1 MIDMSAFAHR
11 SGELRRDLAVAA
23 EGRGGGRALCIVLLT
38 ASLGACAAKAQ
49 VRSEVEVPLLDPPP
63 PPPRVVV
70 AYHDPEPL
78 PIAPPAEPVT
88 PSRPAP
94 RPSRPEQRQE
104 PTTTA
109 PETVETLP
117 RPAPPPSL
125 TLTPSPGTEAQT
137 VTAIRELMNRV
148 ARDLSKVNAGALNN
162 DGRSQYET
170 ARRFLQQADAALN
183 ARNIVFAGRLADK
196 AATMAAILVR

>member
-1 MIDMSAFAHR
+1 MIHM
-11 SGELRRDLAVAA
+11 
-23 EGRGGGRALCIVLLT
+23 RALCVVLLT

-63 PPPRVVV
+63 PPPRMV
-70 AYHDPEPL
+70 AAYPEPEPL
-78 PIAPPAEPVT
+78 PLAPVAEAVAPAKPT
-88 PSRPAP
+88 P
-94 RPSRPEQRQE
+94 RPPRPEQRPE
-104 PTTTA
+104 PVNTT
-109 PETVETLP
+109 PEPVESIP

-125 TLTPSPGTEAQT
+125 TLTPIPGSEAQT
-137 VTAIRELMNRV
+137 VTAIRELMQR
-148 ARDLSKVNAGALNN
+148 AKSDLSRVNAGALNR

-170 ARRFLQQADAALN
+170 ARRFLEQAEDALT